1 MALAFGWGIEHNATD
16 MKNDYPRLRAFLR
29 AMPTQAD
36 QERFAAKCG
45 TTLNY
50 IRKAM
55 SKGSKMDVSLVER
68 IVAESGFCVPPDELR
83 PDVKWET
90 FADASVIDVMGNPK
104 KAARAAR
111 RAEVAVPA

>member
-1 MALAFGWGIEHNATD
+1 
-16 MKNDYPRLRAFLR
+16 MKNDYPKLRAFLR

-50 IRKAM
+50 LRKAM

-68 IVAESGFCVPPDELR
+68 IVAESAFAVPAEELR

-90 FADASVIDVMGNPK
+90 FADASVIGVILNPR
-104 KAARAAR
+104 KAADAAR
-111 RAEVAVPA
+111 RREVAVPA